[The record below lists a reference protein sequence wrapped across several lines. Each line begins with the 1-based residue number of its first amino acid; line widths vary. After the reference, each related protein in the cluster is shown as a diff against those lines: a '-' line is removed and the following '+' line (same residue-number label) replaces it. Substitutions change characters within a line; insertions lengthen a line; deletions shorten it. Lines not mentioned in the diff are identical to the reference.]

1 MDKEKEN
8 KVELTEE
15 EVLEEAEATMDGG
28 ANEAD
33 DAKEAEATMD
43 GGANEADDAKKAE
56 TEVVE
61 ETLEEKLQKELEE
74 EKAKSAGYLD
84 RLQRLMAEFDNYR
97 KRTEKEKLDTYDNA
111 VSNTVAEF
119 LPMLDNFERALKV
132 ESSDKVLYQ
141 GLDMV
146 YKQTIGILEN
156 LKVKPI
162 EAVGKE
168 FDPNLHNAIM
178 HIDDEELGEN
188 IIAEEVQK
196 GYTYKE
202 KVMRYSLVKV
212 AN

>member
-15 EVLEEAEATMDGG
+15 EVLE
-28 ANEAD
+28 
-33 DAKEAEATMD
+33 EAEATMD